1 MFDVFFEKTKAMNQ
15 KMRFFSPIF
24 QEILSF
30 YGILYSYELIYSKI
44 SKKCLSKERRKGKI
58 MKSNKRFLTVGELEL
73 QKLREK
79 EKLQRM
85 LNNENVIRSCFSE
98 IPCYWGID
106 NCVVSITDP
115 TIIIDDEALVKPI
128 YSETTTLEFNSN
140 NSLNKINIQS
150 EDIGKVIISLKE
162 LGYVKKYAVIQLNSP
177 NINFET
183 TNIEG
188 IRGRLENVL
197 KKLKDDYNIEIIY
210 DLNNVIFKKIELAFT
225 VAFDQLPSLQTRQ
238 LLFKSLARGRQ
249 ADLKKH
255 RTSRNKN
262 DFSILTATICNGE
275 KHTFYNKIEKA
286 KKNKKIRKN
295 NSTLD
300 GLEVFRYEIELADR
314 WISKKLGSHY
324 LSDLN
329 ENKIIQY
336 LESVISLAIVE
347 YIKAIEGSV
356 FWCNKKL
363 KKIYK
368 ECERNEYLTEFL
380 THIIDELSETT
391 LSKLIDE
398 EIISFLPLK
407 FLKSNRAST
416 KRRILTRLQKHE
428 LKTGENHTFGKM
440 TSWHVRKILTIM
452 YQAIQD
458 AKVCGL
464 GTYKNSTS
472 VECKNILLECYS
484 LEERNAIFESTIRSN
499 TREDDQDK
507 LLKKILNR
515 FIEETK
521 KTNNFNTDC

>member
-1 MFDVFFEKTKAMNQ
+1 
-15 KMRFFSPIF
+15 MRFFSSIF
-24 QEILSF
+24 QEVLSL
-30 YGILYSYELIYSKI
+30 YDILYSDKLICSKI
-44 SKKCLSKERRKGKI
+44 SKKCLSKERRKGKQ
-58 MKSNKRFLTVGELEL
+58 MLNTKKSEKRCLSVGELEL

-98 IPCYWGID
+98 LPCYWGID

-140 NSLNKINIQS
+140 NSLNKITIQS

-336 LESVISLAIVE
+336 LESVISIAMVE
-347 YIKAIEGSV
+347 YIKAIEESV

-363 KKIYK
+363 KKIYR
-368 ECERNEYLTEFL
+368 ECKRNEYLTEFL
-380 THIIDELSETT
+380 TYIIDELSETT

-398 EIISFLPLK
+398 EVISFLPLK
-407 FLKSNRAST
+407 FLKSNRGST

-440 TSWHVRKILTIM
+440 TSWHVRKILTTM

-499 TREDDQDK
+499 TREDNRDK

-521 KTNNFNTDC
+521 KIIILIQIVKLNDQKR